1 MPINLFQMMVK
12 KEKILIDW
20 NMTKGYLISSPPL
33 KVNRIK
39 FFLHKILSRFLLGC
53 SNSLKMLSTSS
64 SKGSSSKGSS
74 SNKRC
79 SSNNRCSSNWS
90 GSNST
95 RDYWGSKASCNSSNI
110 STCNG
115 SSSPNDCSSTNNSS
129 TSVTSDGCSSNW
141 CSGCSN
147 RHSTMVSYNSVG
159 SITGVRT
166 NNSRGM

>member
-20 NMTKGYLISSPPL
+20 NMTKGYLICSPPL

-39 FFLHKILSRFLLGC
+39 VFLHKILSQFLLGC
-53 SNSLKMLSTSS
+53 SNSLKMLSTGSSNISCFNRYNSAIRVRNKSRSS
-64 SKGSSSKGSS
+64 SKGS
-74 SNKRC
+74 

-110 STCNG
+110 STC
-115 SSSPNDCSSTNNSS
+115 
-129 TSVTSDGCSSNW
+129 DGCSSNW

-159 SITGVRT
+159 SITGVR
-166 NNSRGM
+166 